1 MVITNNNMYLCWRLR
16 GKRNENKFKKNSY
29 DDEDYS
35 MIEFKLFLVKIKI
48 ILLISKNKNA
58 VPCIYDR

>member
-1 MVITNNNMYLCWRLR
+1 MKINL
-16 GKRNENKFKKNSY
+16 KKNSY